1 MRYNKQM
8 SFSRGGRDHVAG
20 NPGMSGAGDGGGS
33 HVDNLKHYFGEVN
46 PQYEKMLAEDKFAH
60 ETYNLPKAYEGKNK
74 YLEKVIDY
82 LITNEN
88 DWYTSQV
95 LPWVE
100 TDDLHLKWE
109 IFRFNKTLMDLEPHQ
124 GVPRYVTA
132 EREAR
137 SDRLVRRGLAFII
150 EHGFYTT
157 AEGKQHYLMNLRQIV
172 DSVNET
178 AYHGVVYAL
187 LSADNHYKEWHR
199 QHGARVQR
207 PGDLQRAGKRL
218 WAVVQKKERGL
229 YLLDAELKDTMR
241 YEGVTPDT
249 WIVPSKMSIY
259 VTMVDGPTPLKYSD
273 GGPATQGALEAGP
286 SRFQTFRGCKVFESR
301 PFDIDF
307 IGEPYDLLVRR
318 RQVGEHFVLGGKDTN
333 TSNAGAPVQN
343 DAAAAAGNFD
353 AFIYSMDVDNFER
366 VEFIEAA
373 SKAALVFNNV
383 SPAGKARIAQGLKAG
398 ASGKA
403 AGFDAAVDALV
414 NDASSD
420 LNRKTALVNA
430 VLAQSTS
437 KSAPFRVLLL
447 RPFQTYDMASAILLK
462 RGLETG
468 MTAHGHHDFMLSD
481 DVIHKV
487 HIGHYTFYHKSII
500 KQPKNI
506 TIAEDIFARNYVSG
520 EGTSIYDGPDEFVE
534 DSHNDYFKK
543 DIIAVII
550 PGSDRLSA
558 IASNDRLDYAEQTG
572 SNPRRLGMVTNPLD
586 LSGNY
591 EGSILD
597 EVPTDLQD
605 KSEGLYPFSRLYAD
619 ALGFRNI
626 KTFGEDANKF
636 LNPLRFNNSITWQ
649 GMQLEARQTTEG
661 VKFDRVTLNTG
672 HWGPNVYAGAKSV
685 RTGENAFL
693 KDMEYEKVR
702 TAQGLIQ

>member
-1 MRYNKQM
+1 
-8 SFSRGGRDHVAG
+8 
-20 NPGMSGAGDGGGS
+20 
-33 HVDNLKHYFGEVN
+33 
-46 PQYEKMLAEDKFAH
+46 
-60 ETYNLPKAYEGKNK
+60 
-74 YLEKVIDY
+74 
-82 LITNEN
+82 
-88 DWYTSQV
+88 
-95 LPWVE
+95 
-100 TDDLHLKWE
+100 
-109 IFRFNKTLMDLEPHQ
+109 
-124 GVPRYVTA
+124 
-132 EREAR
+132 
-137 SDRLVRRGLAFII
+137 
-150 EHGFYTT
+150 
-157 AEGKQHYLMNLRQIV
+157 MNLRQIV

-187 LSADNHYKEWHR
+187 LSSDNHYKEWHR

-207 PGDLQRAGKRL
+207 PGDLQRHGKRL

-259 VTMVDGPTPLKYSD
+259 VTMVDGPTPLKFSD
-273 GGPATQGALEAGP
+273 GGPSTQGALEAGP

-318 RQVGEHFVLGGKDTN
+318 RQIGEHFILGGKNSGVSNVGAAQDSG
-333 TSNAGAPVQN
+333 TSANEGK
-343 DAAAAAGNFD
+343 FD
-353 AFIYSMDVDNFER
+353 AFIYSMDIDNFER
-366 VEFIEAA
+366 VSFLEAA
-373 SKAALVFNNV
+373 EKAASAFLLLG
-383 SPAGKARIAQGLKAG
+383 PDQKDKIKEGLKAG
-398 ASGKA
+398 VPGGITGANVGIDGLIDNLVDAADEAGIKA
-403 AGFDAAVDALV
+403 ALPLLLTGH
-414 NDASSD
+414 NTGG
-420 LNRKTALVNA
+420 K
-430 VLAQSTS
+430 
-437 KSAPFRVLLL
+437 APFRVLLL

-487 HIGHYTFYHKSII
+487 HIGHYTFYHKSIV

-520 EGTSIYDGPDEFVE
+520 EGTAIYDSPSEFVE

-543 DIIAVII
+543 DMIALII
-550 PGSDRLSA
+550 PGE
-558 IASNDRLDYAEQTG
+558 DRLDSIADPLEFARKTG

-586 LSGNY
+586 ISGTY
-591 EGSILD
+591 EGSVLD

-605 KSEGLYPFSRLYAD
+605 SSEGLYPFSRIYSQAFS
-619 ALGFRNI
+619 FRNI
-626 KTFGEDANKF
+626 KTFGEDRNKF
-636 LNPLRFNNSITWQ
+636 LNPLRFNNAITWQ
-649 GMQLEARQTTEG
+649 GMQLEARNSNEG
-661 VKFDRVTLNTG
+661 TKFDRITLNTG

>member
-1 MRYNKQM
+1 MA
-8 SFSRGGRDHVAG
+8 FSRGGRDHLAG
-20 NPGMSGAGDGGGS
+20 NPGSSGAGDGAGGHINS
-33 HVDNLKHYFGEVN
+33 LKHYFGEVN
-46 PQYEKMLAEDKFAH
+46 PQYSKMLAEDKFAH

-74 YLEKVIDY
+74 YLERVIDY

-259 VTMVDGPTPLKYSD
+259 VTMVDGPTPLDYSK
-273 GGPATQGALEAGP
+273 GGPSTQGALEAGP
-286 SRFQTFRGCKVFESR
+286 SRFQTFRGSKVFESR

-318 RQVGEHFVLGGKDTN
+318 RQIGEHFILGGKDT
-333 TSNAGAPVQN
+333 
-343 DAAAAAGNFD
+343 AAGSTLADNNAIADAGLFD
-353 AFIYSMDVDNFER
+353 SYLYSMDVDNFER
-366 VEFIEAA
+366 VEFLEAA
-373 SKAALVFNNV
+373 ARGLAALAGIGATPQNDVIDGLQKGQ
-383 SPAGKARIAQGLKAG
+383 PAGSGADAQLAAMVQG
-398 ASGKA
+398 ASADVGNNR
-403 AGFDAAVDALV
+403 ALV
-414 NDASSD
+414 
-420 LNRKTALVNA
+420 RA
-430 VLAQSTS
+430 VLRAGKSN
-437 KSAPFRVLLL
+437 SAPFRVLLV
-447 RPFQTYDMASAILLK
+447 RPFQTYDMASGILLK

-520 EGTSIYDGPDEFVE
+520 EGTSIYDGPEEFKS
-534 DSHNDYFKK
+534 DSQNDYFQK
-543 DIIAVII
+543 DLIALII
-550 PGSDRLSA
+550 PGKDRF
-558 IASNDRLDYAEQTG
+558 DVDDDYSLRTG
-572 SNPRRLGMVTNPLD
+572 SNPRRPGMVTNPLD
-586 LSGNY
+586 LSGVY
-591 EGSILD
+591 EGTILD

-605 KSEGLYPFSRLYAD
+605 KSEGLYPFSRIYNTS
-619 ALGFRNI
+619 LGFRNI
-626 KTFGEDANKF
+626 KTFGEDSSKF
-636 LNPLRFNNSITWQ
+636 LSPLRFNNSITWQ

-661 VKFDRVTLNTG
+661 TKFDRVTLNTG

-702 TAQGLIQ
+702 TAQGLLQ

>member
-1 MRYNKQM
+1 M
-8 SFSRGGRDHVAG
+8 SFTSGHAARDHLAG
-20 NPGMSGAGDGGGS
+20 NPGMSGAGDGAGGHINS
-33 HVDNLKHYFGEVN
+33 LKHYFGEVN
-46 PQYEKMLAEDKFAH
+46 PQYSKMLAEDKFAH

-187 LSADNHYKEWHR
+187 LSSDNHYKEWHR

-259 VTMVDGPTPLKYSD
+259 VTMVDGPTAIKYSD

-286 SRFQTFRGCKVFESR
+286 ARFQTFRGCKVFESR

-318 RQVGEHFVLGGKDTN
+318 RQVGEYFILGGKQTGVD
-333 TSNAGAPVQN
+333 SQGAPKAQ
-343 DAAAAAGNFD
+343 AASASEGLFD
-353 AFIYSMDVDNFER
+353 SYIYSMDIDNFER
-366 VEFIEAA
+366 VSFLEAA
-373 SKAALVFNNV
+373 AKGMMAIYRACAADPRMVAHF
-383 SPAGKARIAQGLKAG
+383 KEGLAKG
-398 ASGKA
+398 GVNS
-403 AGFDAAVDALV
+403 GFDYNAFIDAIVNPSGAKSFAAMSAL
-414 NDASSD
+414 
-420 LNRKTALVNA
+420 LQTAL
-430 VLAQSTS
+430 TS
-437 KSAPFRVLLL
+437 ATTQVKKAPFRVLLV

-520 EGTSIYDGPDEFVE
+520 EGTSIYDGPSDFAE

-543 DIIAVII
+543 DMLAMII
-550 PGSDRLSA
+550 PAEDR
-558 IASNDRLDYAEQTG
+558 IEVNDEETFAAETG
-572 SNPRRLGMVTNPLD
+572 SRRGRLGKVTNPID
-586 LSGNY
+586 LSGVY
-591 EGSILD
+591 EGTILD

-605 KSEGLYPFSRLYAD
+605 SSEGLYPFSRAYDMAF
-619 ALGFRNI
+619 GFRNI
-626 KTFGEDANKF
+626 KTFGEDQEKF
-636 LNPLRFNNSITWQ
+636 LNPLRFNNSICWQ
-649 GMQLEARQTTEG
+649 GMQLESRNSNEG
-661 VKFDRVTLNTG
+661 AKFDRVTLNTG

-702 TAQGLIQ
+702 TAQGLLQ